1 MLGREEEARAEIA
14 EVRRIN
20 PKFSVDFF
28 TRITPLKDRSKVEET
43 ANALRKAGLE

>member
-1 MLGREEEARAEIA
+1 MGRDEEARAEIA

-28 TRITPLKDRSKVEET
+28 IRTSALKDRAKIDDI
-43 ANALRKAGLE
+43 ANALRKAGLK